1 MKIYYLLKKQSS
13 GKLKPIH
20 FRISD
25 GTTKI
30 NGKHKANVITF
41 STGLKANPENW
52 YATKEFQGSTTND
65 ELNLQLIKEKKKV
78 EKLYR
83 QLEIQG
89 NEKPELELVRDAYNG
104 KIGVG
109 RTIQDILKTLKSKD
123 PKYEETYTMLSKKI
137 NNNIDFGKLF
147 ESPQR
152 LVKYH
157 VSFYKEFIDNL
168 KADGLRQTTINNLL
182 YGLKRVYRWVQ
193 EEKFINLYNVQDRFK
208 KIKVDKE
215 EVDVIPKEVCD
226 NLFADVNKV
235 KGKLTLHQ
243 RMSVDY
249 VLTGLFSALRIGD
262 MLKLQNNNHV
272 VNEGWDFLSVFME
285 KTREHNMIP
294 IPKFL
299 GDIYRRN
306 KEVYGNILPP
316 ASYMKVYYDI
326 PKVFEKVEGA
336 KIPYVKYRTIN
347 DVRVPVQKGELWEF
361 ISPHWLR
368 RTAASIILL
377 RNGMSESTVKKLGG
391 WTQDSQAFTKYV
403 KIANDFVNEEARRV
417 YEKINL
423 Q

>member
-1 MKIYYLLKKQSS
+1 
-13 GKLKPIH
+13 
-20 FRISD
+20 
-25 GTTKI
+25 
-30 NGKHKANVITF
+30 
-41 STGLKANPENW
+41 
-52 YATKEFQGSTTND
+52 
-65 ELNLQLIKEKKKV
+65 
-78 EKLYR
+78 
-83 QLEIQG
+83 
-89 NEKPELELVRDAYNG
+89 
-104 KIGVG
+104 
-109 RTIQDILKTLKSKD
+109 
-123 PKYEETYTMLSKKI
+123 
-137 NNNIDFGKLF
+137 
-147 ESPQR
+147 
-152 LVKYH
+152 